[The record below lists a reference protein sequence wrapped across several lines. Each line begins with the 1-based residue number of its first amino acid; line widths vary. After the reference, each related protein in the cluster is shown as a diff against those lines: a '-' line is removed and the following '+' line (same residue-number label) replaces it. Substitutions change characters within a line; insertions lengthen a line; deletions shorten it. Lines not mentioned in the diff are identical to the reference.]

1 MSVRAIAR
9 TIDRLNEGVGRFVAW
24 FALAVVL
31 IQFLVVL
38 GRYVFGVG
46 SIWAQESIV
55 YLHGVMFMLAAAY
68 TLKDD
73 RHVRVD
79 IFYRDARP
87 AFKASVNLAGAAVFL
102 LPICLLIVW
111 VSWDYVARS
120 WSVLE
125 GSRETSGIQGVFL
138 LKTVIIVFAVQMA
151 LQGVSMIVRS
161 LLALGGDRAE
171 IDALRRERDR

>member
-1 MSVRAIAR
+1 MRAVADV
-9 TIDRLNEGVGRFVAW
+9 IDGFNDRIGRFVAW
-24 FALAVVL
+24 FAVLIVL

-38 GRYVFGVG
+38 GRYVFGIG

-55 YLHGVMFMLAAAY
+55 YLHGFMFMLAAAY

-79 IFYRDARP
+79 IFYREARP
-87 AFKASVNLAGAAVFL
+87 TVKAWVNLIGTIVFV
-102 LPICLLIVW
+102 LPISLLIVW

-151 LQGVSMIVRS
+151 LQGVSLAVHS
-161 LLALGGDRAE
+161 LLAIGGDE
-171 IDALRRERDR
+171 DELNALCGDRDR